1 MSEYVQ
7 AIDYK
12 GLTIQYSEM
21 HNTWNVQDGRETIA
35 SDLASLT
42 LAKASADRHLKKAD
56 GFKKFEVYYKG
67 RWGSESA
74 YLATVTS
81 ITEHDEYWISYAVRG
96 DGKAQRSKVKK
107 SELYKTTDA
116 NKTRILY
123 AQSKNEESDRARK
136 EAATTLTE
144 LEPID

>member
-1 MSEYVQ
+1 MSDIVKVE
-7 AIDYK
+7 YK

-21 HNTWNVQDGRETIA
+21 HNSWNVQDGRETIA
-35 SDLASLT
+35 DDLASLT
-42 LAKASADRHLKKAD
+42 MAKASADRHLKKAD
-56 GFKKFEVYYKG
+56 GFKKFEAYYKG

-81 ITEHDEYWISYAVRG
+81 ITERDEYWISYAVRG
-96 DGKAQRSKVKK
+96 DGKAQRGKVKK

-116 NKTRILY
+116 NKNRILS
-123 AQSKNEESDRARK
+123 AQSKNEEADRLRK
-136 EAATTLTE
+136 EAVETLTQ